1 MFDMTHM
8 DAISSAPDG
17 LRSAQDLLG
26 KTAKQLQS
34 ATAPPES
41 PADGLNVSDS
51 ASLSDAA
58 VDLLSARQQFEVN
71 ARVIHTAD
79 EMQKALIDLLL

>member
-1 MFDMTHM
+1 M
-8 DAISSAPDG
+8 
-17 LRSAQDLLG
+17 
-26 KTAKQLQS
+26 
-34 ATAPPES
+34 
-41 PADGLNVSDS
+41 SDS

-79 EMQKALIDLLL
+79 EMQKAWIDLLL